1 MIALHD
7 GELYET
13 AKDRMM
19 SNGFILSSLTWD
31 EDSIKMEI
39 NYDYNGLPINLN
51 VCGLPTDIPPKIFDG
66 LLDHFIKS
74 ELKGQKKL
82 ALNVEVL
89 AYLRRIK
96 NEKKVKE

>member
-1 MIALHD
+1 MIALHE
-7 GELYET
+7 GELYDVARE
-13 AKDRMM
+13 RVM

-31 EDSIKMEI
+31 ENSIKMEI

-51 VCGLPTDIPPKIFDG
+51 VRGLPTDIPPKIFDG
-66 LLDHFIKS
+66 LLDHFIKT

-96 NEKKVKE
+96 NEKKVNQ